1 MTVKTEYY
9 YKLNE
14 KKEKVYY
21 VNKGGEIRIVGI
33 NGTAF
38 EMKKWLVN
46 NQKLSYSKASKEV
59 EQIRL
64 YKEPKKEKGNKNV
77 I

>member
-38 EMKKWLVN
+38 EMKKWLV
-46 NQKLSYSKASKEV
+46 
-59 EQIRL
+59 EQR
-64 YKEPKKEKGNKNV
+64 KSR
-77 I
+77 